1 MLAVKT
7 ISRIILR
14 FCLSVLR
21 SSRVPWEEQR
31 SDQRE
36 QEAGGDCP
44 QEVFFDRRQIGTKL
58 SCCCHTITLVFSLHK
73 SEKNSAMKYC
83 IYVWGMLGLNFP
95 RTSSP
100 LPILFFISK
109 ISCFPSP
116 NVFKISFFQQGP
128 VPPSRRR
135 TQTGSSGWD
144 TVQAGTFWRKIMK
157 NQPRTTK
164 NHKKPTWNHHIT
176 MPNLPRL

>member
-58 SCCCHTITLVFSLHK
+58 SCCCHTIILLFSPHK
-73 SEKNSAMKYC
+73 DKNNNVIKYC
-83 IYVWGMLGLNFP
+83 IYEAYLALTFQGRHPPQPLLCS
-95 RTSSP
+95 TSPKCLVFHHQMSSR
-100 LPILFFISK
+100 LLFFPK
-109 ISCFPSP
+109 IVSFMKFDHQDSLSQTCLVFLSCIPFEPY
-116 NVFKISFFQQGP
+116 
-128 VPPSRRR
+128 
-135 TQTGSSGWD
+135 
-144 TVQAGTFWRKIMK
+144 
-157 NQPRTTK
+157 
-164 NHKKPTWNHHIT
+164 
-176 MPNLPRL
+176 